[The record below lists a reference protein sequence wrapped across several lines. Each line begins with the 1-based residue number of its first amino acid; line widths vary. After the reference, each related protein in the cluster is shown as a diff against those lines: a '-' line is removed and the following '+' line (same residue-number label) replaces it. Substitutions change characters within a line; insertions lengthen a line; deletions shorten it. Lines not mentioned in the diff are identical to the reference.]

1 MRVGTP
7 EHRDLF
13 CRTFI
18 ETHVD
23 FEPEQLP
30 WPELDEVNLRRLRAF
45 PFWRYARSIEQR
57 AGRMVTAYA
66 NIVDDP
72 VIRAAVALQGT
83 EETRHGRLMAHAIER
98 YGIDAPPLDIADAPV
113 SDEEFAIFG
122 FGECT
127 DSFVGFGAIALAR
140 EKKILPAALLEVFDG
155 VMYEEARHIVFFINW
170 WRYEEA
176 RAGRGAFGSHVVKA
190 LGYHVRAAMGTVTG
204 ATDLP
209 PMPAL
214 DDPELSAIVKSVT
227 PVMFLQTALAE
238 NRRMMARL
246 DRRLHQTEGDA
257 DDRHGAAARDSH
269 AAPARGHACAG
280 RARAASVEQR
290 RAAAQRGVTAQRRQ
304 RKVQAVLVV
313 VQVEMSGKA
322 RAGELRFV
330 PRAVRALRS

>member
-23 FEPEQLP
+23 FEPEELP

-57 AGRMVTAYA
+57 AGRMVTAFA
-66 NIVDDP
+66 HTVEDP

-98 YGIDAPPLDIADAPV
+98 YGIEAPPLDIADAPV
-113 SDEEFAIFG
+113 SDEEFAVFG

-140 EKKILPAALLEVFDG
+140 EKKILPSALLEVFDG

-176 RAGRGAFGSHVVKA
+176 RAGRGRFPAHVLKA
-190 LGYHVRAAMGTVTG
+190 LGYHFRAAMGTVTG

-214 DDPELSAIVKSVT
+214 DDPELSAIVKGVT

-246 DRRLHQTEGDA
+246 DRRLLKPKVMPTIATALLLAIRMLPPRSD
-257 DDRHGAAARDSH
+257 
-269 AAPARGHACAG
+269 APATAL
-280 RARAASVEQR
+280 AASAVQPTNGVR
-290 RAAAQRGVTAQRRQ
+290 PRSAA
-304 RKVQAVLVV
+304 
-313 VQVEMSGKA
+313 
-322 RAGELRFV
+322 
-330 PRAVRALRS
+330 

>member
-72 VIRAAVALQGT
+72 VIREAVALQGT

-140 EKKILPAALLEVFDG
+140 EKKILPSALLEVFDG

-170 WRYEEA
+170 WRYEQA
-176 RAGRGAFGSHVVKA
+176 RAGRGGLGSHVLKA
-190 LGYHVRAAMGTVTG
+190 LGYHFRAAMGTVSG

-214 DDPELSAIVKSVT
+214 DDPELSAIVK
-227 PVMFLQTALAE
+227 
-238 NRRMMARL
+238 
-246 DRRLHQTEGDA
+246 
-257 DDRHGAAARDSH
+257 
-269 AAPARGHACAG
+269 
-280 RARAASVEQR
+280 
-290 RAAAQRGVTAQRRQ
+290 
-304 RKVQAVLVV
+304 
-313 VQVEMSGKA
+313 
-322 RAGELRFV
+322 
-330 PRAVRALRS
+330 

>member
-72 VIRAAVALQGT
+72 VIREAVALQGT

-140 EKKILPAALLEVFDG
+140 EKGILPAALLDVFDG

-176 RAGRGAFGSHVVKA
+176 RAGRGGPTHALKA
-190 LGYHVRAAMGTVTG
+190 LGYHARAAMGTLTG

-209 PMPAL
+209 PMLAL
-214 DDPELSAIVKSVT
+214 DDPELSEIVKGVT
-227 PVMFLQTALAE
+227 PPMFLQAALRE
-238 NRRMMARL
+238 NRRMLARL
-246 DRRLHQTEGDA
+246 HPDLIKPVIMPAIATALLLAIRMLPPRTVVTA
-257 DDRHGAAARDSH
+257 SPAAANGAAVISLQPEA
-269 AAPARGHACAG
+269 
-280 RARAASVEQR
+280 
-290 RAAAQRGVTAQRRQ
+290 
-304 RKVQAVLVV
+304 
-313 VQVEMSGKA
+313 
-322 RAGELRFV
+322 
-330 PRAVRALRS
+330 